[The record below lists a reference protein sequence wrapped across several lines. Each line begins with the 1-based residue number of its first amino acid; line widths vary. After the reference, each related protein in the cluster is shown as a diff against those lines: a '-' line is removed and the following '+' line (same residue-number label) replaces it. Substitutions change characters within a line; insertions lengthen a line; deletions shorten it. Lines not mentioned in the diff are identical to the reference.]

1 MLLPALPDAA
11 FTARLRGRIRPD
23 LPLIVTAAEAEAAH
37 FDDTLPVLITGM
49 GKVRATVE
57 LSWALS
63 SARPREIVNLGTA
76 GSLSG
81 SLSGAVEVSRVIQ
94 HDLPDEVLHRLS
106 GVHYGRPLTV
116 RPEPGPTLATGD
128 SFVADGRTRTL
139 LAERADLVDME
150 GYAIASVAERFGL
163 PVRIVKYVSDQ
174 ADESAERAW
183 PEAAAVA
190 SGVLADWMRRHLI

>member
-1 MLLPALPDAA
+1 VLLPAPPEAA

-23 LPLIVTAAEAEAAH
+23 LPLIVTAAEAEAAR
-37 FDDTLPVLITGM
+37 FDDALPVLITGM
-49 GKVRATVE
+49 GKVCAAVE
-57 LSWALS
+57 LAWALS
-63 SARPREIVNLGTA
+63 SARPQEIVNVGTA
-76 GSLSG
+76 GSLGG
-81 SLSGAVEVSRVIQ
+81 SLTGVVEVSRVIQ

-106 GVHYGRPLTV
+106 GVHHGRPLTV
-116 RPEPGPTLATGD
+116 RPDPGPTLATGD
-128 SFVADGRTRTL
+128 SFVADGRTRAL

-174 ADESAERAW
+174 ADELAERAW